1 MAKFFGK
8 KQVVLGALVVAL
20 GAAVYLNY
28 YLAQQPIGTPDA
40 NTPTTQTTV
49 PDKELGEAINVNSGT
64 TQTAQQYFEEAR
76 KNRETSREEATELVK
91 EVLNDVKASDE
102 QKQAVVLQVAAMAK
116 AIEQESKIE
125 ELVKAKG
132 FAECIAY
139 IEGDRC
145 SLVVQSEQLSVQDTA
160 KISQVVMAQSGI
172 SAENINIVSVK

>member
-8 KQVVLGALVVAL
+8 KQVVLGTLVVAL

-28 YLAQQPIGTPDA
+28 YLAQQPAGTPSTDA
-40 NTPTTQTTV
+40 PTTQSTV

-64 TQTAQQYFEEAR
+64 VQTAQQYFEEAR
-76 KNRETSREEATELVK
+76 KNREESREEATELIK
-91 EVLNDVKASDE
+91 DVLNDVKADDE
-102 QKQAVVLQVAAMAK
+102 QKQAVALQVAAMAK

-132 FAECIAY
+132 FANCIAY

-145 SLVVQSEQLSVQDTA
+145 SLVVQSEGLSVQDTA
-160 KISQVVMAQSGI
+160 KISQIVLAQSGI
-172 SAENINIVSVK
+172 GAENINIVPIK